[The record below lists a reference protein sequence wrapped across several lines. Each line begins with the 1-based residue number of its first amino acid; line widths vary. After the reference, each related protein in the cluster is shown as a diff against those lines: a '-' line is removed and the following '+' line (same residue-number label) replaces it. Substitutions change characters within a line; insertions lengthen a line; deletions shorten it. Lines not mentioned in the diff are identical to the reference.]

1 MTKQTSKC
9 YAPETL
15 KDKFEGVNVIKNF
28 LDIDQIPPA
37 LERSFKATIKLSCE
51 LPKEIEMESI
61 PIMELSSLNSWSIST
76 ERREPSQNT
85 DLDMPEFLG
94 IDKSGNLKCQNRKAI
109 QTQVARMRQTTE
121 KVVDED
127 TFWQR
132 IRTLFREQGITIIK
146 LLTTLSLTIS
156 TIGLIITGVFGG

>member
-15 KDKFEGVNVIKNF
+15 TDKFEGVNVIKKF
-28 LDIDQIPPA
+28 LDIEQIPPA

-94 IDKSGNLKCQNRKAI
+94 INKALKSRNLKCQYQKAI
-109 QTQVARMRQTTE
+109 QTQVARIRQTTE
-121 KVVDED
+121 KVVDKD

-132 IRTLFREQGITIIK
+132 IGTLFRERGITII
-146 LLTTLSLTIS
+146 
-156 TIGLIITGVFGG
+156 

>member
-37 LERSFKATIKLSCE
+37 LERFFKATIKLSCE

-76 ERREPSQNT
+76 ER
-85 DLDMPEFLG
+85 
-94 IDKSGNLKCQNRKAI
+94 
-109 QTQVARMRQTTE
+109 
-121 KVVDED
+121 
-127 TFWQR
+127 
-132 IRTLFREQGITIIK
+132 
-146 LLTTLSLTIS
+146 
-156 TIGLIITGVFGG
+156 

>member
-15 KDKFEGVNVIKNF
+15 KVKFEGVNVIKIF

-37 LERSFKATIKLSCE
+37 LERIFKATIKLSCE
-51 LPKEIEMESI
+51 SPKDIEMESI

-94 IDKSGNLKCQNRKAI
+94 INKALKCQNLKCQNRKAI

-121 KVVDED
+121 KVVDKD

-132 IRTLFREQGITIIK
+132 IGTLFRERGITII
-146 LLTTLSLTIS
+146 
-156 TIGLIITGVFGG
+156 

>member
-94 IDKSGNLKCQNRKAI
+94 INKALKSRNLKCQNRKAI
-109 QTQVARMRQTTE
+109 QTQVARMRQTTG
-121 KVVDED
+121 KVVDKD
-127 TFWQR
+127 KFWQR
-132 IRTLFREQGITIIK
+132 IGTLFRERGITVI
-146 LLTTLSLTIS
+146 
-156 TIGLIITGVFGG
+156 